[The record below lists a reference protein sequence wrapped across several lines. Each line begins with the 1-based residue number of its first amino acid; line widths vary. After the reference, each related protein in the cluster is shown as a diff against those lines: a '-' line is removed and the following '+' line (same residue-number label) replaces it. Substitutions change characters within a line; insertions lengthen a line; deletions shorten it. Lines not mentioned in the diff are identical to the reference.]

1 VMFEVQTKVPDAH
14 ESEIWCVSWRKN
26 RIATGSLDGKV
37 KVWNNDLDLIQQFD
51 GSPLGVVSVATNGED
66 VACSSI
72 DGKIK
77 IWNITSGI
85 LKSNINVGCGNNWH
99 IRWQP
104 NSSIIAVSTQNSS
117 ILFYDVNTGELTNTL
132 QQTVSEK
139 SVPSFGLSLTF
150 SSDAS
155 YVATGNKD
163 GKITLYNL
171 GTGES
176 KLIEA
181 HISPVRSLAFSSDS
195 KTLFTC
201 SDDKTI
207 NIFDV
212 SSNNKLGSLYG
223 HFSWIFGLS
232 ASSNGN
238 HIASC
243 SSDKTVKIWSINDK
257 QCLLTLHQHTGKVL
271 GVDWSDFGDYLVSV
285 GEDKSIIIYK
295 CISG

>member
-1 VMFEVQTKVPDAH
+1 MRDNL
-14 ESEIWCVSWRKN
+14 S
-26 RIATGSLDGKV
+26 
-37 KVWNNDLDLIQQFD
+37 IQ
-51 GSPLGVVSVATNGED
+51 SSD
-66 VACSSI
+66 VACSSM
-72 DGKIK
+72 DGRIK
-77 IWNITSGI
+77 IWNIATGE
-85 LKSNINVGCGNNWH
+85 LKLNIYVGCGNNWQV
-99 IRWQP
+99 RWQP
-104 NSSIIAVSTQNSS
+104 NTSIIAVSTQHSS
-117 ILFYDVNTGELTNTL
+117 IIFYDVNTGQSTNTL
-132 QQTVSEK
+132 QHSVATEK
-139 SVPSFGLSLTF
+139 AVPNFGLSLSF

-155 YVATGNKD
+155 HVATGSKE
-163 GKITLYNL
+163 GKLTIFNI

-181 HISPVRSLAFSSDS
+181 HLSPVRSLAFSSDG
-195 KTLFTC
+195 KTIFTC

-212 SSNNKLGSLYG
+212 SSNDKLGSLYG

-243 SSDKTVKIWSINDK
+243 SSDKTVKIWSAIDK

-271 GVDWSDFGDYLVSV
+271 GVEWSDYGDHLVSV